1 MNYLCALIIYNF
13 LGAIIGHAGQAPV
26 RKSYIN
32 VCNPAPY
39 LMQGFIWMGKQFQNH
54 IYHFCMLYMEDPGPG
69 ALDLPSSNVWF
80 RPQVGEFSPDILQS
94 EVIKKSASSLQ
105 EKYWLVVRNKSFMTF
120 DWKRRPVF
128 VSGFDPEKL
137 TLSGSLRKY
146 VPCQSRT
153 EYFALEH
160 TVGLGI
166 WMQAEVRLSPFQNVN
181 QEMPR
186 EIADSVFGKKAN
198 KPMLVRRRQFSV
210 VPTRALSDIYYAKSA
225 VCSEDTLRTIRLG
238 WRIRKVA
245 CGSWART
252 VHNLTGLSGLLYAL
266 WM

>member
-13 LGAIIGHAGQAPV
+13 LEAIIGHAGQAPV

-80 RPQVGEFSPDILQS
+80 RPQVGDFSPDILQS
-94 EVIKKSASSLQ
+94 EVIKKSASSPQ
-105 EKYWLVVRNKSFMTF
+105 EKYWLVVRNNSFMTF

-146 VPCQSRT
+146 VPCCFGTHRRSRDMNAGRGT
-153 EYFALEH
+153 
-160 TVGLGI
+160 TVPFPKREPGD
-166 WMQAEVRLSPFQNVN
+166 AEGNRWQRL
-181 QEMPR
+181 R
-186 EIADSVFGKKAN
+186 EKAN

-210 VPTRALSDIYYAKSA
+210 VPTRALSDIYSAKSA

-245 CGSWART
+245 SGNWARA

>member
-1 MNYLCALIIYNF
+1 MQARRRLEKVISMFVIQLHTWCRDSFEWVNSFKIIF
-13 LGAIIGHAGQAPV
+13 TISACCI
-26 RKSYIN
+26 RKTRVLTLSN
-32 VCNPAPY
+32 
-39 LMQGFIWMGKQFQNH
+39 
-54 IYHFCMLYMEDPGPG
+54 
-69 ALDLPSSNVWF
+69 LPSSNVWF
-80 RPQVGEFSPDILQS
+80 RPQVGDFSPDILQS
-94 EVIKKSASSLQ
+94 EVIKKSASSPQ
-105 EKYWLVVRNKSFMTF
+105 EKYWLVVRNNSFMTF

-153 EYFALEH
+153 EYVALEH

-198 KPMLVRRRQFSV
+198 KPMLVRRRQFSL
-210 VPTRALSDIYYAKSA
+210 VPTRALSDIYSAKSA

-245 CGSWART
+245 SGSWARA